1 MQSMDVHLQNYFE
14 ILKDCLKRANISWLF
29 ICIFFIFCWA
39 DWCFKQKKEG
49 KNCNPLFKMTF
60 ISCVRFVGQ
69 IKSLFERTNGCHNPQ
84 KVVCRHKVHFKFKQI
99 IQQSCYPIFKT
110 FFMSQQAPFM
120 GDIYWTILVL
130 LHHYYKA
137 RGNGWRFSGSTNR
150 SKSCYYYTAFHGN
163 SIHER
168 MEIFQIFFCRPT
180 TVALCGGDTYKGGKL
195 KHHPL

>member
-1 MQSMDVHLQNYFE
+1 
-14 ILKDCLKRANISWLF
+14 
-29 ICIFFIFCWA
+29 
-39 DWCFKQKKEG
+39 
-49 KNCNPLFKMTF
+49 MTF
-60 ISCVRFVGQ
+60 ISCVRFVGH

-120 GDIYWTILVL
+120 GDIYWTILAL

-150 SKSCYYYTAFHGN
+150 STSKSCYYLLHSFSRKFHSWENGD
-163 SIHER
+163 IPD
-168 MEIFQIFFCRPT
+168 FLLPT
-180 TVALCGGDTYKGGKL
+180 DHRSSVWWRHVQRRETKTPCTIKNNFINNLTLVILDHIN
-195 KHHPL
+195 HHSLGSYEM

>member
-1 MQSMDVHLQNYFE
+1 M
-14 ILKDCLKRANISWLF
+14 CLETNNLS
-29 ICIFFIFCWA
+29 
-39 DWCFKQKKEG
+39 KKNGG
-49 KNCNPLFKMTF
+49 KNSNPLFKMTF
-60 ISCVRFVGQ
+60 ISCVRFVGH

-137 RGNGWRFSGSTNR
+137 RGNGWRFSGSLEAQAKAAT
-150 SKSCYYYTAFHGN
+150 TTQLFT
-163 SIHER
+163 
-168 MEIFQIFFCRPT
+168 EIPFMREWRYSRFSFADRP
-180 TVALCGGDTYKGGKL
+180 
-195 KHHPL
+195 P